1 MRQAQMR
8 IVAIIGGLLW
18 LTSIG
23 NGRAEQGFDE
33 KYQRNF
39 NIFTPINEKIS
50 NKFYSRIFGITIHA
64 SVDGNPSGRGSQA
77 PLKFKNPENAL
88 IKASNAWLFSTIAFM
103 SC

>member
-39 NIFTPINEKIS
+39 NIFTPINQ
-50 NKFYSRIFGITIHA
+50 Y
-64 SVDGNPSGRGSQA
+64 
-77 PLKFKNPENAL
+77 
-88 IKASNAWLFSTIAFM
+88 
-103 SC
+103 